1 MVDPVTIGGLAAS
14 ALAMAGEAALKGTVG
29 EVAKDAYK
37 TLKSM
42 VAQWAGGD
50 VHALEK
56 TPTSQ
61 ARRAVVG

>member
-37 TLKSM
+37 TLKVWWRS
-42 VAQWAGGD
+42 G
-50 VHALEK
+50 L
-56 TPTSQ
+56 
-61 ARRAVVG
+61 VGMFRHWKRPRPPRPVGP